1 MVTTVTTN
9 FKDTSTKLPELNKRT
24 AVMIILKVQIQI
36 AILYYLQI
44 TSAINSC
51 VISNIISLSF
61 IKTY

>member
-9 FKDTSTKLPELNKRT
+9 FKDTSTKLPELNKRS
-24 AVMIILKVQIQI
+24 AVMIILKVQIE
-36 AILYYLQI
+36 ILYYLQI

-51 VISNIISLSF
+51 VISNTFRLSF

>member
-24 AVMIILKVQIQI
+24 AVMIILKVQIE
-36 AILYYLQI
+36 ILYYLQI